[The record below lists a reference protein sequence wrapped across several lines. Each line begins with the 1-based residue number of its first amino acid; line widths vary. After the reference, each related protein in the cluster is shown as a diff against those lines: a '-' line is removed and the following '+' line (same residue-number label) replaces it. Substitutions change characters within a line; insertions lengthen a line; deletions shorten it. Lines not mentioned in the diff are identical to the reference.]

1 MQAMVWREEKGS
13 SHPLLASP
21 PAPLQGERGVVCL
34 VCCTFVTGKLVICQP
49 HPPAPTSL
57 TPSPYQP
64 HPPPHPAS
72 PPAPLSLTPNPSPR
86 GEGEWYA
93 LCIGCLLFSTY
104 LLVSWCYVHF
114 SAKVLTLWLRFF
126 PPIDYLVANNRF
138 SWRFVLRKIGGSWKC
153 RRNEFLFNKMVVCT
167 RFGDVCC

>member
-57 TPSPYQP
+57 TP
-64 HPPPHPAS
+64 
-72 PPAPLSLTPNPSPR
+72 NPSPR

-126 PPIDYLVANNRF
+126 PPIAYLVANNRF